1 MRITIIGGGIVGLVH
16 TAHALLDERARRH
29 SRGARRQAG
38 ASHRRQRGLD
48 RAHRHH
54 AAGLS
59 QGLEEPP
66 RWMMDPLGPL
76 TIRPGYLPHLAP
88 WLARFLLASSPTRI
102 QTSIAAI
109 RSINAE
115 ALPAWKSLL
124 SSLRLNDHLRS
135 AGSSRLEKLRRL
147 SEVGRYLLASARL
160 RNRRPDPRTGA
171 TFATLE
177 PALRNVEAAAL
188 YPDACH
194 VSDPAALAADQVKLA
209 LERVP
214 CTSRPMLSRS
224 RQANAV
230 HVHTDSGVKDVMSD
244 RVVVSA
250 GVWSR
255 LSPGNWE
262 TAFRSTPREATTP
275 PIRRRL
281 RSRPSDHVRRRGLRH
296 HTPRQR
302 RQGRWRGRVRK
313 A

>member
-1 MRITIIGGGIVGLVH
+1 MRITIIGGGIVGRRPRMRFSTKGTTSLVEPGGKQGRPTDGNAGWIAH
-16 TAHALLDERARRH
+16 TDIMPL
-29 SRGARRQAG
+29 
-38 ASHRRQRGLD
+38 ASPKAWRNL
-48 RAHRHH
+48 
-54 AAGLS
+54 
-59 QGLEEPP
+59 P

-115 ALPAWKSLL
+115 ALPAWKDLL
-124 SSLRLNDHLRS
+124 SSLRLNDHLRERGILS
-135 AGSSRLEKLRRL
+135 VWRSRGAFLK
-147 SEVGRYLLASARL
+147 SEDIFARQRGYGIDVQIL
-160 RNRRPDPRTGA
+160 NPGDI
-171 TFATLE
+171 ATLE

-194 VSDPAALAADQVKLA
+194 VSDPAALAADLMRLA
-209 LERVP
+209 LERGAVHVAAHALAIAP
-214 CTSRPMLSRS
+214 SED
-224 RQANAV
+224 AV

-255 LSPGNWE
+255 SLPGNWE

-302 RQGRWRGRVRK
+302 RPGRWRGRVRR